1 MLHRRKRNRID
12 SLIDSEGVEKFEQE
26 EMMKVVFNYYVDL
39 FTSSRL
45 PISIEHFDGIEE
57 RVSDSMR
64 ASLL

>member
-1 MLHRRKRNRID
+1 M
-12 SLIDSEGVEKFEQE
+12 IDSEGVEKFEQE

-39 FTSSRL
+39 FTSSRP